1 MLRTG
6 MVLPLRKE
14 ALQTQIKDPAV
25 SPEKRL
31 KLEAELREVETKISA
46 RGAAGS
52 LTLTLALALALT
64 LTLA

>member
-6 MVLPLRKE
+6 KALPLRKE

-31 KLEAELREVETKISA
+31 ELEAELREVETKLSA
-46 RGAAGS
+46 RGLAACTS
-52 LTLTLALALALT
+52 NPEA
-64 LTLA
+64 